1 MAAVLPFLPFPPNR
15 QSTLE
20 PGARLKTEYLLQVKF
35 YDQFIHRRLAM
46 LPLHFGQDQ
55 LGGIG
60 VVETA
65 KVGLDFEKLSCPI
78 KRHVL
83 RG

>member
-1 MAAVLPFLPFPPNR
+1 MVPPFLPFPPNR
-15 QSTLE
+15 QSTFE
-20 PGARLKTEYLLQVKF
+20 PGARRKTEYLLQVKL

-46 LPLHFGQDQ
+46 FPLHFGQNQ

-60 VVETA
+60 IVKTA
-65 KVGLDFEKLSCPI
+65 KVSLDFEQLSRAI
-78 KRHVL
+78 KRHSF